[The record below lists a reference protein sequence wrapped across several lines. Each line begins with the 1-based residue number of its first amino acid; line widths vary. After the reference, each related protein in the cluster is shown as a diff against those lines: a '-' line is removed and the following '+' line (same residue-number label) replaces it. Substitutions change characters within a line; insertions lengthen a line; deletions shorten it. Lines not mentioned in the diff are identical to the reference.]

1 MTEFQ
6 LSHVALVAARIS
18 AFEPLGFNNRSEL
31 AMRRVV
37 PLPTGT
43 TLAAMD
49 DETRHKALSEQLPIW
64 VHNILVDPEFP
75 RRDRL
80 LLPLRRFEGEL
91 RDNKDDEV
99 ISSVLS
105 HGFRNQT
112 FDPLDLPGTLSM
124 RERCAILAHVKTWE
138 EAFLPLRQAL
148 VDDLSANAGALDRWC
163 EYARHPDYQEV
174 G

>member
-18 AFEPLGFNNRSEL
+18 LFEPLGFNNRSEL
-31 AMRRVV
+31 VMRRVV
-37 PLPTGT
+37 PPSGETA
-43 TLAAMD
+43 LAAMD
-49 DETRHKALSEQLPIW
+49 AETLRETLYEQLPFW

-75 RRDRL
+75 RRERL
-80 LLPLRRFEGEL
+80 LPALRRFEGEL
-91 RDNKDDEV
+91 HDNKDDQV
-99 ISSVLS
+99 ISAVLS
-105 HGFRNQT
+105 HGFRNQS

-124 RERCAILAHVKTWE
+124 RERCAIIAHVETWE
-138 EAFLPLRQAL
+138 EAFLPLRQSL
-148 VDDLSANAGALDRWC
+148 VGELAADAAALDRWC

>member
-18 AFEPLGFNNRSEL
+18 AFEPLGFNNRSQL

-37 PLPTGT
+37 PLPAGT
-43 TLAAMD
+43 SLAAMD
-49 DETRHKALSEQLPIW
+49 EEGRRETLREQLPIW
-64 VHNILVDPEFP
+64 VHNILADPEFP

-80 LLPLRRFEGEL
+80 LPPLRRFEGEL

-105 HGFRNQT
+105 HGFRNQA
-112 FDPLDLPGTLSM
+112 FDPLNLPGTLSM
-124 RERCAILAHVKTWE
+124 RERCAILAHVQTWE

-148 VDDLSANAGALDRWC
+148 VDELAAQADALDKWC